1 MDYQALLAR
10 IIQQVDEQAYLTPSS
25 HLPEDYRA
33 AMAEVESLL
42 QDKDVEPT
50 EVRAVIHR
58 MYKDERIDRVMML
71 SAMHVVA
78 ASPRVQDWAEAARL
92 VGEQEFAA
100 LELGGDNLD
109 SNLASV
115 DRHRGVLAYL
125 RSHYETA
132 LDYFTRSLE
141 RQRTAENFGN
151 VLCALCR
158 LGEVDHAQALLK
170 QIRGT
175 LPPEIIADLDAMISR
190 DPDLAVLRSGDST

>member
-10 IIQQVDEQAYLTPSS
+10 ILQQVDEQAYLTPSS
-25 HLPEDYRA
+25 HLPEDQRA

-42 QDKDVEPT
+42 QDPGFDPA
-50 EVRAVIHR
+50 EVRAIVRR
-58 MYKDERIDRVMML
+58 MYKDERIDRVLML
-71 SAMHVVA
+71 SALHVVA
-78 ASPRVQDWAEAARL
+78 ASPKVQDWAEAARL

-100 LELGGDNLD
+100 LEQGGPDLEA
-109 SNLASV
+109 NLASV

-132 LDYFTRSLE
+132 LDYFTRALE

-158 LGEVDHAQALLK
+158 LGEVDHATALLD
-170 QIRGT
+170 QIRGS
-175 LPPEIIADLDAMISR
+175 LPADIVTDLDAMIDR
-190 DPDLAVLRSGDST
+190 DPDLAVLRSGGH